1 MGLLGIVIYNV
12 IYFLFK
18 FVGNSNLRI
27 IEGLLDLIWI
37 VLYYLNILDVVIV
50 VYGINFEINLVF

>member
-1 MGLLGIVIYNV
+1 MCGFVGDCYI

-27 IEGLLDLIWI
+27 IEGLVDLIWI
-37 VLYYLNILDVVIV
+37 VLYYLNSLDVVIV